1 MVTIKQI
8 ADLCGVSRGTVD
20 RVLNNR
26 GNVKPE
32 KRELILQMAK
42 KLNYT
47 PNPAGKALAAQK
59 SNPVVGILLPSKG
72 IHFFDDVID
81 SLEKSEKK
89 YEPYGMRVIW
99 QTVRGYDVEEQCRI
113 LNELKPKINALI
125 VNPINDP
132 RFVSKLNELI
142 AAGIFVVTINNDVEQ
157 ADTHY
162 YVGSNY
168 INGGRTMGALLKMVG
183 PDEAHIGVIL
193 GSLKLLGH
201 RHRLQGLQESI
212 NNIPAYSIIE
222 VIEDNDDNICSYDKT
237 KNMLTAH
244 PEINVLTI
252 LSSGGSYGT
261 CRAAIS
267 MTDRNFLILVF
278 DTIPTTREMMK
289 SGIIRA
295 AIYQHPHQQGQK
307 AMQLVFDYLVNG
319 IIPERNHYIMNN
331 EIRIL
336 ENI

>member
-168 INGGRTMGALLKMVG
+168 INGGRTMGALLKMIG
-183 PDEAHIGVIL
+183 PDEAHISVIL

>member
-168 INGGRTMGALLKMVG
+168 INGGRTMGALLKMIG

-237 KNMLTAH
+237 KNMLTAR

>member
-168 INGGRTMGALLKMVG
+168 INGGRTMGALLKMIG

-319 IIPERNHYIMNN
+319 IIPVRNHYIMNN

>member
-26 GNVKPE
+26 GNIKPE

-168 INGGRTMGALLKMVG
+168 INGGRTMGALLKMIG

>member
-168 INGGRTMGALLKMVG
+168 INGGRTMGALLKMIG